1 MYSVEVFVTYKKS
14 ILDPQ
19 GTAVQKIINQVIDS
33 EVDELR
39 VDKFITFTIKA
50 DENNVNERIDSIC
63 DRVLINPNMEEYH
76 YELKKVENNS

>member
-19 GTAVQKIINQVIDS
+19 GTAVQKIIDQVIDADIND
-33 EVDELR
+33 VR
-39 VDKFITFTIKA
+39 IDKFITFTIKA
-50 DENNVNERIDSIC
+50 NEDDVNEIVDSIC
-63 DRVLINPNMEEYH
+63 DQVLINPNMEEYR